1 VGVGPE
7 EYRRALRRFAT
18 GVTIV
23 TVHTDDGPHGMT
35 ASSFAAVSLEPPLIL
50 VSLEK
55 SSRTRT
61 LILESGTFAVNI
73 LSVGQESISREFA
86 TRGDKSF
93 ADLPHKLGVTR
104 APILD
109 GSLAWIECTTKEWI
123 DAGDHDVVIAEV
135 IACDV
140 ADGESLVY
148 YDRDYRT
155 IKDL

>member
-1 VGVGPE
+1 MGVGPE

-23 TVHTDDGPHGMT
+23 TVHSDDGPHGMT

-55 SSRTRT
+55 SSRTRA
-61 LILESGTFAVNI
+61 LILEGGTFAVNI
-73 LSVGQESISREFA
+73 LGVGQESISREFA

-93 ADLPHKLGVTR
+93 ENIPHELGVTR
-104 APILD
+104 APILA
-109 GSLAWIECTTKEWI
+109 GSFAWIECTTKEWI

-140 ADGESLVY
+140 GEGEPLVY

>member
-1 VGVGPE
+1 MGVGPE

-23 TVHTDDGPHGMT
+23 TVHSDDGPHGMT

-55 SSRTRT
+55 SSRTRA
-61 LILESGTFAVNI
+61 LIFEGGTFAVNV
-73 LSVGQESISREFA
+73 LGADQESISREFA
-86 TRGDKSF
+86 TRGEKSF
-93 ADLPHKLGVTR
+93 EDLPHRLGTTK

-135 IACDV
+135 IASDV
-140 ADGESLVY
+140 KDGDPLVY
-148 YDRDYRT
+148 FDRAYRR